1 MANIIRAAIV
11 AAACLYLFTAGLMT
25 QAQNAGAA
33 NDRVETIATL
43 PSSANTEN
51 IAQGADGSFYVT
63 GLPDRILY
71 KISPNARVENLYT
84 APALSA
90 FVAVATKTVDLFLVV
105 VQPAYLRPTTL

>member
-11 AAACLYLFTAGLMT
+11 AAACLYLFTAGLVT

-71 KISPNARVENLYT
+71 KITPNGRVEN
-84 APALSA
+84 
-90 FVAVATKTVDLFLVV
+90 FMDG
-105 VQPAYLRPTTL
+105 LRTFIQHLRSRHSL

>member
-11 AAACLYLFTAGLMT
+11 AAACLYLFRAGLVT

-33 NDRVETIATL
+33 NNRVETIATL

-63 GLPDRILY
+63 GLPDRVLY
-71 KISPNARVENLYT
+71 KISPSGRGEHLYT
-84 APALSA
+84 AFSLS
-90 FVAVATKTVDLFLVV
+90 TFLGVPRNIKKIV
-105 VQPAYLRPTTL
+105 L